1 MGFDVATYTQDSMQD
16 VFSFTTEQA
25 IPLADCSYRYQWAK
39 YGHIVIPP
47 QLNLSGQA
55 KGQLHG
61 AHRTSLREFLHIN
74 ITGNLTSTL
83 PRSLLRRIEEDYS
96 SMFDE
101 LLERDEQSKQFEKI
115 VKVKKHKETIYSRIS
130 ATSTVATILPLSIF
144 LNFFH
149 QRFAKH
155 MYLESTMELLQQV
168 HIQMVGYN
176 PLYCFYPGDLHK
188 YTL

>member
-1 MGFDVATYTQDSMQD
+1 M
-16 VFSFTTEQA
+16 
-25 IPLADCSYRYQWAK
+25 
-39 YGHIVIPP
+39 
-47 QLNLSGQA
+47 
-55 KGQLHG
+55 
-61 AHRTSLREFLHIN
+61 
-74 ITGNLTSTL
+74 L
-83 PRSLLRRIEEDYS
+83 PRFLLRRIEEDYS

-101 LLERDEQSKQFEKI
+101 SLERDEQSKQFEKI
-115 VKVKKHKETIYSRIS
+115 VKVKKHEEKIYLRIS

-155 MYLESTMELLQQV
+155 MYLELTMELLQQV